1 MWGISI
7 LADFRPMGYK
17 LSWCSI
23 VWSREEPFIQICCTR
38 TLCLVFVQLRFHEIF
53 MIFWINM
60 HTTNFYK
67 KGRSTYLMKAHELN
81 WKSGLQKWFQLTVM
95 YLQFIIPRD
104 ILSVL
109 CLHCQPIRVT
119 YFSIEV
125 FTSKFR
131 ISRHL
136 SRFFSPSGTLYIGK

>member
-1 MWGISI
+1 MLILDLWVISCHGVV
-7 LADFRPMGYK
+7 LFGLGK
-17 LSWCSI
+17 NLLFKSVVLGHC
-23 VWSREEPFIQICCTR
+23 VLFLCNCVFTR
-38 TLCLVFVQLRFHEIF
+38 YLWFLELL
-53 MIFWINM
+53 
-60 HTTNFYK
+60 TTNFYK
-67 KGRSTYLMKAHELN
+67 KGSSTYLMKAYELN
-81 WKSGLQKWFQLTVM
+81 WKIGLQKWFQLTVM